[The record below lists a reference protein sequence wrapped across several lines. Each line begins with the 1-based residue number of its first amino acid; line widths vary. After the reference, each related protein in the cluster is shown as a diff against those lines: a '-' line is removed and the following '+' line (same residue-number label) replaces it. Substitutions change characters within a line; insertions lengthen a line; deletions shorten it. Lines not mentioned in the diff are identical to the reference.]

1 MTITPLIAENRKRL
15 EPELASIN
23 DTWSD
28 LVDLLE
34 WIMAKKTFPPKKERD
49 WSQVII
55 WGETDGLLGLENV
68 KESLLR
74 YNNATLLISGGVYG
88 REGVIN
94 DVGAVDLYKGLEK
107 ELLAMGWKAD
117 DIKRRVLIDSLSLHT
132 GHQGLI
138 LSHVLKA
145 LSPEDVFVVEPLYH
159 LPRFLL
165 MLGYAMQE
173 LKLRPNLIPMAYGE
187 WESLHPAKASKE
199 NPERKFKY
207 EELFA
212 FPPTRSLFEDKFDC
226 GEVDKIIQR
235 VKAQNKN
242 CLSFKEFANWANI
255 QS

>member
-1 MTITPLIAENRKRL
+1 MITPLIAENEKRL
-15 EPELASIN
+15 EPGLESIN
-23 DTWSD
+23 DTWKD
-28 LVDLLE
+28 LVDLVE
-34 WIMAKKTFPPKKERD
+34 WIMKEKPFPPKQDRQ

-68 KESLLR
+68 KKLLSR
-74 YNNATLLISGGVYG
+74 YDNATLLISGGVYG
-88 REGVIN
+88 REGVI
-94 DVGAVDLYKGLEK
+94 DDIGAIDLYKGLEQ
-107 ELLAMGWKAD
+107 ELLSMGWKDD

-145 LSPEDVFVVEPLYH
+145 LSPEEVFVVEPLYH

-165 MLGYAMQE
+165 MLGYAMKE
-173 LKLRPNLIPMAYGE
+173 LGLRANLIPVAYGN
-187 WESLHPAKASKE
+187 WGSLHPAKASKE

-212 FPPTRSLFEDKFDC
+212 FPPMRSLFEDKFDC

-235 VKAQNKN
+235 VKAPNKN
-242 CLSFKEFANWANI
+242 CLSFKEFANWLNI
-255 QS
+255 KS